1 MRAIGSIILLCV
13 ISTKMEAVMHKKDA
27 CIKRFGQIYCENQQV
42 YQLNKSGII
51 YMKDMKVDDSCQLR
65 GKISISRSY
74 FNKLVVYGQLSM
86 DATTLEG
93 MTRIYGSANIN
104 YTMAKD
110 TLWLWS
116 NNITMLATQVQA
128 DVVVNGE
135 IGQVCRLSLREN
147 TKIMGDIVFKGCKGI
162 VELRSEAC
170 VHGAIIDGKVIQ
182 L

>member
-74 FNKLVVYGQLSM
+74 FNKLVVY
-86 DATTLEG
+86 
-93 MTRIYGSANIN
+93 
-104 YTMAKD
+104 
-110 TLWLWS
+110 
-116 NNITMLATQVQA
+116 
-128 DVVVNGE
+128 
-135 IGQVCRLSLREN
+135 C
-147 TKIMGDIVFKGCKGI
+147 
-162 VELRSEAC
+162 
-170 VHGAIIDGKVIQ
+170 KVIVA